1 MNLAPAVRDF
11 IFFSGSKGFILEDK
25 KSIIINK
32 NWNNYIVYYTFN
44 HNINH

>member
-1 MNLAPAVRDF
+1 MNPSKSMPKGGGLHKLMNLAPAVRDF

-32 NWNNYIVYYTFN
+32 N
-44 HNINH
+44 